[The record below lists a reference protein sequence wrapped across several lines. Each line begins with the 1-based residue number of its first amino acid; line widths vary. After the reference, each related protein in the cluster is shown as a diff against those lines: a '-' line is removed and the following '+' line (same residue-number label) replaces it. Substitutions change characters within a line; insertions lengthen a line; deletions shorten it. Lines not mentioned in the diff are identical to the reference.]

1 MINDDNPG
9 AQEWPTPV
17 RRNPKM
23 QAPLREGKKEE
34 TLGRA
39 DGITRTGRSLLF
51 GLLLIV
57 IATVSSLVYTW
68 ERLVVESMLR
78 ENITLA
84 RKLDLIQKRSE
95 ILACEVTRLGA
106 RTRIATLAE
115 SDLGM
120 TSLDWDDVIVIQEM
134 GGN

>member
-1 MINDDNPG
+1 MTDNDNPG

-23 QAPLREGKKEE
+23 QAPLRKGKKEE

-57 IATVSSLVYTW
+57 MVTGSSLVYTW

-78 ENITLA
+78 DNTVLA
-84 RKLDLIQKRSE
+84 RKLDLVQKRSE
-95 ILACEVTRLGA
+95 ILACEVSRLGA
-106 RTRIATLAE
+106 RTRIAALAE
-115 SDLGM
+115 ADLHM
-120 TSLDWDDVIVIQEM
+120 VPLDWGDVIVIRDV